1 MEIFAVSIFSLVSAS
16 TLGQAQLQPQTPR
29 GRGQPEIAKF
39 NKFNH
44 QTKYIR
50 IDANAIQVVILARSD
65 ASQQPPPRSWP
76 LAGWGPHGHPGGGA
90 VEVFQMDGQLGF
102 RPVAWR
108 GRHPPCSSVLLP
120 ESRATWA
127 VSPALL
133 RSTEG
138 RRFPFQMCRE
148 QLALP
153 IRIRSLNKRPE
164 VFIIGF
170 GRSGG
175 VIWVLKFLADC
186 YLAKCCQAVR

>member
-76 LAGWGPHGHPGGGA
+76 LAGWGPHGHPGGGGGGGIPNGWPAWFQASGVEGAAPA
-90 VEVFQMDGQLGF
+90 VQQRPAAGVPGNLGGL
-102 RPVAWR
+102 AC
-108 GRHPPCSSVLLP
+108 PPKVHGGP
-120 ESRATWA
+120 Q
-127 VSPALL
+127 VSISNVQRTVGTAH
-133 RSTEG
+133 
-138 RRFPFQMCRE
+138 
-148 QLALP
+148 
-153 IRIRSLNKRPE
+153 
-164 VFIIGF
+164 
-170 GRSGG
+170 
-175 VIWVLKFLADC
+175 
-186 YLAKCCQAVR
+186 